1 MTAAIISRNLFQ
13 LQDELLIY
21 ILQLFLAALKVLR
34 TSYTIPKDKRVEI
47 AHNLPAPGIVQEIR
61 NAKALHIFKKV
72 CRHFT
77 IIMQEGY
84 IRRKTSFF
92 VETEKG
98 TRQKGADFV
107 RLAAIPIDK
116 FLLIFGDQYNGKHII
131 HSIYIISSNCKDI
144 NLCL

>member
-1 MTAAIISRNLFQ
+1 MIAAIISRNLFQ
-13 LQDELLIY
+13 LQEVLLIF

-34 TSYTIPKDKRVEI
+34 TSCTVPKDKRVEI
-47 AHNLPAPGIVQEIR
+47 AHYLPALRIVQEIR

-77 IIMQEGY
+77 VIVQEGD
-84 IRRKTSFF
+84 IRCKTSFF
-92 VETEKG
+92 VETEECASEKH
-98 TRQKGADFV
+98 THIV

-131 HSIYIISSNCKDI
+131 HTIYIISSNCKDI
-144 NLCL
+144 NLFL